1 MIMTIPILFLI
12 QFVLDNYACKKP
24 RMAIADVSE
33 SKKIDAN
40 EETQAQAQEQAHV
53 REAAYNS
60 EVASEI
66 EQCQSDFARIIR
78 RSSGS
83 DTATGVATA
92 IEIAHFAYAG
102 NLVIM
107 IFSQIF
113 YYKSFCHVH

>member
-1 MIMTIPILFLI
+1 MLMTIPILFLI

-33 SKKIDAN
+33 STKIDAN
-40 EETQAQAQEQAHV
+40 EETIAQAQEQGHV
-53 REAAYNS
+53 KEAAYSS

-83 DTATGVATA
+83 DNATGVATA

-102 NLVIM
+102 NLIIM
-107 IFSQIF
+107 IF
-113 YYKSFCHVH
+113 

>member
-1 MIMTIPILFLI
+1 
-12 QFVLDNYACKKP
+12 
-24 RMAIADVSE
+24 MAIVDVSD
-33 SKKIDAN
+33 SKEIDAN

-53 REAAYNS
+53 KEAAYSS

-102 NLVIM
+102 NLIMM
-107 IFSQIF
+107 IFTQIF
-113 YYKSFCHVH
+113 CHKSFCHIH

>member
-1 MIMTIPILFLI
+1 MLMTIPILFLI

-24 RMAIADVSE
+24 RMAI
-33 SKKIDAN
+33 
-40 EETQAQAQEQAHV
+40 
-53 REAAYNS
+53 REAAYSS

-102 NLVIM
+102 NLISVM
-107 IFSQIF
+107 FSQIC
-113 YYKSFCHVH
+113 YHKSFCRIH

>member
-1 MIMTIPILFLI
+1 MLMTIPILFLI

-24 RMAIADVSE
+24 RMAIADDVID
-33 SKKIDAN
+33 SKKINLN
-40 EETQAQAQEQAHV
+40 EETQAQAQEQGHV
-53 REAAYNS
+53 KEAAYSS

-102 NLVIM
+102 DLIIM
-107 IFSQIF
+107 IFSQIS
-113 YYKSFCHVH
+113 YH